1 MIYSSRIY
9 SDMIN
14 DLVRDLTGRSDVRR
28 ASAVERC
35 GGLPEDLLLEIT
47 SRLLIQYH
55 KQVAWRWSVFLLGA
69 IGVVSLAYL
78 LQGNALFIYG
88 ILGLAVAQH
97 LQLTNRHTGRSLH
110 ALLQSSEDKRLVP
123 ILLLR
128 YTSPDGGT
136 LRAQHS
142 RVRDLGLTQLLLYVV
157 ESDQEM
163 WTGKMLSRLTS
174 LLRSPY
180 KNQPMTCSVLHA
192 LGAIADET
200 ALPAIAPLIVARKR
214 VWPRGNLNIGRIAES
229 DISEAASLCDAAI
242 RERAARRHQNAE
254 LLRACGSDLSLQ
266 ESLPRAVENDGYPAV
281 SELMRSIGRSANPD
295 QESGRNV

>member
-9 SDMIN
+9 SDMID

-55 KQVAWRWSVFLLGA
+55 KQVTWRWAAFLMGA
-69 IGVVSLAYL
+69 IGVVSFAYL
-78 LQGNALFIYG
+78 LQGNSLFIYG
-88 ILGLAVAQH
+88 ILGLVVAQH

-110 ALLQSSEDKRLVP
+110 ALLQTSEDKRLVP

-128 YTSPDGGT
+128 YTSSDGASQRT
-136 LRAQHS
+136 QHS

-157 ESDQEM
+157 ESDHEM
-163 WTGKMLSRLTS
+163 WTGKMISRLTS

-180 KNQPMTCSVLHA
+180 RNPPMTCSVLHA
-192 LGAIADET
+192 LGAVADET
-200 ALPAIAPLIVARKR
+200 ALPAIAPLIVSRKR
-214 VWPRGNLNIGRIAES
+214 GWQRVNLGRGPVAES
-229 DISEAASLCDAAI
+229 TLSDAAIVCDAAI
-242 RERAARRHQNAE
+242 RDRAARRHQNAE
-254 LLRACGSDLSLQ
+254 LLRACASDVSLQ
-266 ESLPRAVENDGYPAV
+266 QSLPRAVENNGYPAV
-281 SELMRSIGRSANPD
+281 SQLMRSVGRSVNPD